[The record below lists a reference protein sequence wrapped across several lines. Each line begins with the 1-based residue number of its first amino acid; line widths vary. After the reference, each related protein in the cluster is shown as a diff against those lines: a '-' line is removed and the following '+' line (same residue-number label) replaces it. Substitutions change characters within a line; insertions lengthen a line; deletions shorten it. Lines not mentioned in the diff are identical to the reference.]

1 MKKNAVRRLKE
12 EFNTS
17 KGEKVFMFHK
27 VINHMGKKLKVDP
40 YDFYNSSVHFDNWCD
55 LKGYGNK
62 DPDGKKRSHSN
73 IWYLEYQKD
82 IDGKIKCPPHVCI
95 MNVFA
100 DTYPELFP
108 FEYIDDLEG
117 TETYVSLSLL
127 LKNLN
132 NEKNSEDVENKR
144 KWFIEGLIAEYG
156 ENVYLCEQRS

>member
-1 MKKNAVRRLKE
+1 MSKKKEKHLKE
-12 EFNTS
+12 EFKTS
-17 KGEKVFMFHK
+17 DGEKVFMLHK
-27 VINHMGKKLKVDP
+27 VINHMGKKLEVDP
-40 YDFYNSSVHFDNWCD
+40 FDFYNSSVHFDKWCD

-82 IDGKIKCPPHVCI
+82 INGKVKHPPHVCI

-108 FEYIDDLEG
+108 VEYIDDLEG

-127 LKNLN
+127 LENLTNNKNY
-132 NEKNSEDVENKR
+132 EDIENKR
-144 KWFIEGLIAEYG
+144 KLFIEGLIAEYG
-156 ENVYLCEQRS
+156 ENVYLCEQDD